1 MAGAGCAWAQPLCV
15 GWVARGTLWL
25 GESEQAR
32 KEGGAERDREERE
45 RELVSARR
53 ATHRL
58 NKCAAADWDEDHWGE
73 EAHVREGRGQHTV
86 AVCLNHAQN
95 HLWREVWPAAPCE
108 GARGAYWHLVIIA

>member
-1 MAGAGCAWAQPLCV
+1 M

-73 EAHVREGRGQHTV
+73 EAHVGVPYEGGTPPSVRGEL
-86 AVCLNHAQN
+86 AV
-95 HLWREVWPAAPCE
+95 RRDVD
-108 GARGAYWHLVIIA
+108 